1 MRNFPDMGLRYFH
14 TLVLTIQLPCQI
26 GQTDD
31 IINCLITNFHVWE
44 DLESL

>member
-14 TLVLTIQLPCQI
+14 TPVLNNSVAMS